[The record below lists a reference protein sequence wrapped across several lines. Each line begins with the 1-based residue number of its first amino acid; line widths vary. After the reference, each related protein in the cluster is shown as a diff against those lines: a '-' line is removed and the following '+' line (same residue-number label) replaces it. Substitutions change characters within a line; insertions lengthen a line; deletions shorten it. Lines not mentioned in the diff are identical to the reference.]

1 MDILNFNPSQ
11 LSNFNKEENSP
22 KYDSLIY
29 KPRPSDSKSDDGV
42 YRSVIKVIYNPFDLR
57 NSVLEQQS
65 YAMFD
70 SNGFFSVVSSL
81 TDNDT
86 SCPIF
91 KAWKQC
97 HFARKKDGTF
107 DSEFNETLWLQQA
120 KNTET
125 ILSPFTHSKR
135 QGKQLFEKRYARYV
149 TIQVIEDKNNPEL
162 ENKYMFWKMPKFI
175 WDMIQTKMTPAAE
188 SRKAAIP
195 VMDFLVGRAIELEV
209 TPGPDDPQH
218 PERKTREISY
228 ATSTISD
235 DIVSCV
241 RTDGSPLLT
250 DDQQDILDNYA
261 HMMSK
266 VWKEKNPDKR
276 RELQIAVDSD
286 ENTKKFAQLYSESI
300 IPAIQEICPNLIDK
314 LGYKTWSPDVQARV
328 NNWISIVLQ
337 GKDPKES
344 ADTTAVYTPELQNQV
359 VTPGVMT
366 DIQGAPLSEP
376 SIAEPIP
383 AIQVPSM
390 GGADDDDLPF

>member
-11 LSNFNKEENSP
+11 LSNFNKEENLP
-22 KYDSLIY
+22 KYDSLVY

-65 YAMFD
+65 YAMYD
-70 SNGFFSVVSSL
+70 KNGFFSVVSSL

-91 KAWKQC
+91 KAWKRC
-97 HFARKKDGTF
+97 RYARKNDGTF
-107 DSEFNETLWLQQA
+107 DNELAETLWLQQA
-120 KNTET
+120 KTTESV
-125 ILSPFTHSKR
+125 LSPFTHSQR
-135 QGKQLFEKRYARYV
+135 NGKQLFEKRYARYV

-209 TPGPDDPQH
+209 TPGPDDPAH

-241 RTDGSPLLT
+241 RTDGSPLLN
-250 DDQQDILDNYA
+250 DDQQEILDNYS

-276 RELQIAVDSD
+276 RELQMAVDSD
-286 ENTKKFAQLYSESI
+286 ENTKKFAKLYSESI

-314 LGYKTWSPDVQARV
+314 LGYKPWSQDVQTRV
-328 NNWISIVLQ
+328 NNWISVVLQ
-337 GKDPKES
+337 GKDPKE
-344 ADTTAVYTPELQNQV
+344 AGDTTAAYTPELQNQV
-359 VTPGVMT
+359 VTPGHPADMPSV
-366 DIQGAPLSEP
+366 PLSDP
-376 SIAEPIP
+376 AMAEPVP
-383 AIQVPSM
+383 AMQVPNT
-390 GGADDDDLPF
+390 GASYDDDLPF